1 MQVQYVFVYGSL
13 KAGSW
18 NHRVL
23 GDSEFVGK
31 AQTLEEFVLVDCG
44 FPYLIVPDSLSKGL
58 TMPKPAPVVGEVY
71 KVIDEAVMASL
82 DALEGVEYNHYRQYR
97 TDVAMLDQSDLVN
110 VLCYAACDP
119 DEKLSLPACPINKEG
134 CYEW

>member
-1 MQVQYVFVYGSL
+1 MVPKHVFVYGSL

-31 AQTLEEFVLVDCG
+31 ARTLEEFVLVDCG
-44 FPYLIVPDSLSKGL
+44 FPYLIDPESLSEWARG
-58 TMPKPAPVVGEVY
+58 PKSAPVVGEVY

-82 DALEGVEYNHYRQYR
+82 DALEGVAYNHYEHLT
-97 TDVAMLDQSDLVN
+97 TDVMMGN
-110 VLCYAACDP
+110 NEVLSVTCYVACDP
-119 DEKLSLPACPINKEG
+119 DEKLSLTVCPINKEG